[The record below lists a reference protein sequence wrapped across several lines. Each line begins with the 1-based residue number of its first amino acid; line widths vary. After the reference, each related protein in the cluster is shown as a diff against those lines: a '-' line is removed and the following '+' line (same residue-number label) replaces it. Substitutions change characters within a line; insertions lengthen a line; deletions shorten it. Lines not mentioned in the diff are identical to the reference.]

1 MKKKKLLRFIW
12 GDNRAFRTASA
23 AKSSQCVLARAIEKE
38 RSYQNTLRGGPILP
52 SIFATSKTEAD
63 KEEHGYERQEYSNDS
78 WKATS
83 RHSARKSKERKWNS
97 LKHVSL
103 LKCLKFSCAGNIQ
116 TCTHGAKEK
125 YQSRMFHFS
134 IRPKSITNACRGAA
148 KGWNKRLKQDD
159 IIRCKSQRY
168 LKIILDISAALET
181 ITWITRGEIRFQP
194 RYQSFWMKEV
204 HREQKAECCLA
215 FPFSSLPLIDDVR
228 GRLRMPK
235 RR

>member
-116 TCTHGAKEK
+116 TCTHGSKREIPVENVPLLDPPKK
-125 YQSRMFHFS
+125 YHQRLSRS
-134 IRPKSITNACRGAA
+134 S
-148 KGWNKRLKQDD
+148 KGMKQ
-159 IIRCKSQRY
+159 
-168 LKIILDISAALET
+168 ET
-181 ITWITRGEIRFQP
+181 
-194 RYQSFWMKEV
+194 
-204 HREQKAECCLA
+204 KARWHN
-215 FPFSSLPLIDDVR
+215 SL
-228 GRLRMPK
+228 
-235 RR
+235 